1 MKRGALE
8 MKRQIGGRPSASLSS
23 GQLPEV
29 FSSLDAKQASSVS
42 HEIDLSNK
50 LLKFIIARFQDNQ

>member
-29 FSSLDAKQASSVS
+29 LSSLEAKQASSVS
-42 HEIDLSNK
+42 HEIDS
-50 LLKFIIARFQDNQ
+50 